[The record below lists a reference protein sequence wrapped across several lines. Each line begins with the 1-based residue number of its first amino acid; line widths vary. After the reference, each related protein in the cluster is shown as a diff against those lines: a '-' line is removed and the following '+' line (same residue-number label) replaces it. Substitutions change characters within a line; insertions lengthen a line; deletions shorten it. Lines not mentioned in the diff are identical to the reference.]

1 MGRNKDAAV
10 DFLQMVVRG
19 DIEAAYAKYV
29 DMSGKHHNSFCPA
42 GMPAL
47 KKGMM
52 ENESQFPGKKLEILR
67 VLEEGDLVSV
77 YSRLSLNNGEMVLA
91 VNHLM
96 RFKGDKV
103 VEFWDYA
110 QPVTKELVNQDGLF

>member
-1 MGRNKDAAV
+1 MPGHKQAAV
-10 DFLQMVVRG
+10 DFLKMVVAG

-29 DMSGKHHNSFCPA
+29 DMSGKHHNSFTPA
-42 GMPAL
+42 GFPAL

-52 ENESQFPGKKLEILR
+52 ENDAQFPNKKLEVLR
-67 VLEEGDLVSV
+67 VLEDGDLVSV
-77 YSRLSLNNGEMVLA
+77 YSRLSLGEMVLA
-91 VNHLM
+91 VNHSM

-110 QPVTKELVNQDGLF
+110 QPVTKDLVNQDGLF